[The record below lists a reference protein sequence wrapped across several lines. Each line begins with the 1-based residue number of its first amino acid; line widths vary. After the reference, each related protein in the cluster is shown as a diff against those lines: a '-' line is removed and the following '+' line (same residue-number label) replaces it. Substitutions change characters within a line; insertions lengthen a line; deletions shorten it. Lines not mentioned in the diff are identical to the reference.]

1 MTISTLAAV
10 KVTAVLP
17 CLMCAET
24 QLTVLATP
32 PTQSNVAPSPIPPRR
47 LGRREGTKRRQALTN
62 WGNVTMYGFKAK
74 IDLPDGYSYC
84 GPMGNVT
91 KVNVDVGSGNNTL
104 QTAANQC
111 VSYYYSNIGM
121 SIT

>member
-1 MTISTLAAV
+1 
-10 KVTAVLP
+10 
-17 CLMCAET
+17 
-24 QLTVLATP
+24 
-32 PTQSNVAPSPIPPRR
+32 
-47 LGRREGTKRRQALTN
+47 
-62 WGNVTMYGFKAK
+62 MYGFKAK

-111 VSYYYSNIGM
+111 VSYYYSTLVCPSPDDAKVLM
-121 SIT
+121 TA